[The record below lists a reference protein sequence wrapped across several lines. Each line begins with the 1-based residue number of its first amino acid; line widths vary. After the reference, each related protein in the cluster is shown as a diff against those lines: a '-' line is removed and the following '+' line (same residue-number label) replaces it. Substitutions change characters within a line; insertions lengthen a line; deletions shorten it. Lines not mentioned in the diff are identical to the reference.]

1 MARSIE
7 PRVTRVFYPRL
18 ADFPGHALAKE
29 QMHGFGGMLTIEV
42 TGDRDDAT
50 QVADRLR
57 GFALAPSLGGVES
70 LVTQPCA
77 TTHHELTSAER
88 TRRGISDSMLR
99 LSICLEDVDDL
110 ISDREQALQ

>member
-7 PRVTRVFYPRL
+7 PRVTRVLYPRL
-18 ADFPGHALAKE
+18 ADFSGHALAKE

-57 GFALAPSLGGVES
+57 VLPWRPV
-70 LVTQPCA
+70 
-77 TTHHELTSAER
+77 SAVSKVWSHSPARLR
-88 TRRGISDSMLR
+88 TMY
-99 LSICLEDVDDL
+99 
-110 ISDREQALQ
+110 